1 MRTCYLQR
9 FVHCYY
15 LFTSTN
21 SYYFR
26 YPIIVPGMMK
36 VHTKLPRFDWIIL
49 LIFIVVFMST
59 YLNFNFINF
68 TQPVSNLSSTYALR
82 LILLINLPN
91 DNLHRVFFTLFIIS
105 TGHATSPNSFTST
118 NICDWSSLEQNN
130 QTRVCEVLV
139 SECALI

>member
-1 MRTCYLQR
+1 MLDHTC
-9 FVHCYY
+9 CYY

-26 YPIIVPGMMK
+26 YPIIVPEL
-36 VHTKLPRFDWIIL
+36 VLIIL

-82 LILLINLPN
+82 LILLINPPN

-105 TGHATSPNSFTST
+105 TAHATSPNSFTST
-118 NICDWSSLEQNN
+118 NICDWSSLEHKN
-130 QTRVCEVLV
+130 QTRVCEVWV
-139 SECALI
+139 SECALM

>member
-1 MRTCYLQR
+1 MSTCYLLR
-9 FVHCYY
+9 FVYCYY

-26 YPIIVPGMMK
+26 YPIIVPGL
-36 VHTKLPRFDWIIL
+36 VLIIL

-91 DNLHRVFFTLFIIS
+91 DNLHSAFLTLFIIP
-105 TGHATSPNSFTST
+105 TGHETLLNFIYQLQYMRPEVPQRTK
-118 NICDWSSLEQNN
+118 IKPWS
-130 QTRVCEVLV
+130 RVNWFLT
-139 SECALI
+139 CALMQ